1 MHLRIAAVLFLA
13 AIFAARGADASS
25 PLNPAQRN
33 ETLAPGPGITPDLRT
48 PADTVNSRVQ
58 EDRVAP
64 TVVERKEAILGSR
77 RAPVETGE
85 TRDKTIVDKDVRT
98 PETIRYPMSPFDHQ
112 SSARST
118 KDETKRPPTV
128 AKYQDSLD
136 AASASNMARFPALN
150 GATTA
155 KINRFIF
162 RKNTA
167 EPDRVLGG
175 APVTPAAGGS
185 SPVR

>member
-1 MHLRIAAVLFLA
+1 MHLRTAAVLLLA
-13 AIFAARGADASS
+13 AMVAARGADATS

-33 ETLAPGPGITPDLRT
+33 ETLAPGPGISPDLRT
-48 PADTVNSRVQ
+48 PSESVNSSVQ
-58 EDRVAP
+58 ENRVSP
-64 TVVERKEAILGSR
+64 TVVERKESTLGSR

-85 TRDKTIVDKDVRT
+85 TRDKTVVDKDVRI

-118 KDETKRPPTV
+118 KEETKRPPTV

-167 EPDRVLGG
+167 EPDRVLGD

>member
-1 MHLRIAAVLFLA
+1 MHLRTAAVLLLA
-13 AIFAARGADASS
+13 AMVAARGADATS

-33 ETLAPGPGITPDLRT
+33 ETLAPGPGISPDLRT
-48 PADTVNSRVQ
+48 PSESVNSSVQ
-58 EDRVAP
+58 ENRVSP
-64 TVVERKEAILGSR
+64 TVVERKESTLGSR

-85 TRDKTIVDKDVRT
+85 TRDKTVVDKDVRI

-118 KDETKRPPTV
+118 KEETKRPPMV

-162 RKNTA
+162 RRNTA
-167 EPDRVLGG
+167 EPDRVLGD